1 MPNNSGSAESG
12 SQVNPVNLNSQSKL
26 TTILGLYHLIQK
38 NYIIDHIIPKPPT
51 SAPAHHGKL
60 LRVLVALSSVLVRDS
75 EVVAVAVA
83 GQAASSDELSV
94 IASVN
99 SESELDLSNFITCQN
114 SRRQEKQ
121 KFYSIIKPKIKPIKL
136 FPYLLENW

>member
-1 MPNNSGSAESG
+1 
-12 SQVNPVNLNSQSKL
+12 
-26 TTILGLYHLIQK
+26 
-38 NYIIDHIIPKPPT
+38 
-51 SAPAHHGKL
+51 

-136 FPYLLENW
+136 FPYLLKNW